1 MFSQLKARR
10 PGHPQQGTRSGRRA
24 QPSRFGG
31 PARAVRPLGFAAV
44 AVAAAVTVA
53 GCKPGSYSGA
63 SSSDSNSGTTWSS
76 SLSSSA
82 GQILTLAAQQAQQV
96 TTFSANV
103 RITATG
109 TTNASLSGTMNE
121 VATSASSPTMS
132 ITANAGQ
139 LGNVKIILSNGM
151 AYMRS
156 PFFMNAY
163 HHRWIE
169 GTTSN
174 LSRSSGVN
182 LGPLLALLEGSSP
195 AMQTQLFPY
204 GSNMRYMGS
213 SSFDGYRMREYG
225 GHYVLADILS
235 RLPSS
240 MQPTVQSWMNSGL
253 SMTRFRAWMD
263 PSHMVRKLVLIETV
277 NGTTFTITL
286 TLNSVNRA
294 MHIAM
299 PPSTVVF
306 ILPGTGSVTATPT
319 PAMAATPTA
328 RPTTAMTPAPAST
341 VPATGST
348 PVATA
353 APSSMPTHW

>member
-1 MFSQLKARR
+1 VFSQLKARR
-10 PGHPQQGTRSGRRA
+10 PGHPQHRTRSGRPA
-24 QPSRFGG
+24 QSPRFGG
-31 PARAVRPLGFAAV
+31 AARAVRPLGFAAV

-63 SSSDSNSGTTWSS
+63 SPGGSNSGTTSS
-76 SLSSSA
+76 SSSSMSA
-82 GQILTLAAQQAQQV
+82 GQILTLAAQQAQQMS
-96 TTFSANV
+96 TFSANV
-103 RITATG
+103 QITAAGATDA
-109 TTNASLSGTMNE
+109 NLSGTMNE
-121 VATSASSPTMS
+121 VATSASSPAIS
-132 ITANAGQ
+132 ITASAGQ

-151 AYMRS
+151 AYLRS
-156 PFFMNAY
+156 PFFMSAY

-169 GTTSN
+169 GTVSN
-174 LSRSSGVN
+174 LSSSSGVN

-195 AMQTQLFPY
+195 VMQTQLFPY
-204 GSNMRYMGS
+204 GSNMRYMGRS
-213 SSFDGYRMREYG
+213 FFDGYRMREYG

-235 RLPSS
+235 HLPSS

-277 NGTTFTITL
+277 NGTRFTITL
-286 TLNSVNRA
+286 TLDSVNQA

-299 PPSTVVF
+299 PPAAVVF

-319 PAMAATPTA
+319 PAMTAMPAA
-328 RPTTAMTPAPAST
+328 RPTAAMTPTPAST
-341 VPATGST
+341 APATGAT

-353 APSSMPTHW
+353 TPSGTPTHW